1 MRMRKHIR
9 RTSAMAAAM
18 LLAAAVAGCA
28 GGGQEVRETSGMP
41 SSNHAADGSSAGGSA
56 EEADG
61 GAADGKGEITAQPG
75 PKSEGQSA
83 EEGAPAMQEHG
94 QDAETSGP
102 AAGPA
107 ASNGAQAP
115 GAPEDAALLRQI
127 AGMTLEERIG
137 QLIVA
142 GVDGKSADAGAKRM
156 IREQHVGGVIF
167 YKDNLASSDGV
178 IRYVNQLKAWN
189 ADGAAPLLLSV
200 DQEGGK
206 VSRLPELKKLPNARL
221 IGDTGDVGL
230 AEDVGEI
237 LARACAQLGLNVDF
251 APVLDINSNPANPVI
266 GARAFGSGEQVVT
279 EMGVATMQGIRSQGV
294 IPVVKHFPGHGDTS
308 VDSHLDLPVVNKGL
322 DELKAFE
329 WKPFEAAIRE
339 GAGAVMVAHILFPK
353 LDPDYPASLSK
364 TIVTDQLRGMLGFR
378 GVVITDDLTMGAIAD
393 HYGIGEAAVLAVKA
407 GADLVLIAHQ
417 YGNVD
422 QAIEALA
429 SSVKRGELTEARL
442 NESVL
447 RVLRLKV
454 EGKLSDAAI
463 GKPQLAPVNA
473 AIAEVLAQA
482 DAG

>member
-1 MRMRKHIR
+1 MRERMR
-9 RTSAMAAAM
+9 RTAAAASAL
-18 LLAAAVAGCA
+18 LLASAIAGCA
-28 GGGQEVRETSGMP
+28 SGERQAGETIGKGTNEAVHATNGTADSNEQGAAQPGTDTGGQP
-41 SSNHAADGSSAGGSA
+41 SADA
-56 EEADG
+56 G
-61 GAADGKGEITAQPG
+61 GAAQDGASNQAATNVGPG
-75 PKSEGQSA
+75 DGPAPNSSGVSPGAAEAASEGNLA
-83 EEGAPAMQEHG
+83 
-94 QDAETSGP
+94 DT
-102 AAGPA
+102 
-107 ASNGAQAP
+107 
-115 GAPEDAALLRQI
+115 ALLRQI
-127 AGMTLEERIG
+127 AEMTLAERIG

-142 GVDGKSADAGAKRM
+142 GVDGTAADAGAQRM

-167 YKDNLASSDGV
+167 YKDNLASAESV

-189 ADGAAPLLLSV
+189 AGGAAPLLLSV

-206 VSRLPELKKLPNARL
+206 VSRLPELKKLPNARV
-221 IGDTGDVGL
+221 IGDAGDARL

-266 GARAFGSGEQVVT
+266 GARAFGSGEKVVT
-279 EMGVATMQGIRSQGV
+279 EMGLATMKGIRSQGV
-294 IPVVKHFPGHGDTS
+294 IPVVKHFPGHGDTA

-353 LDPDYPASLSK
+353 VDPDYPASLSK
-364 TIVTDQLRGMLGFR
+364 TIVTDQLRGMLGFK

-393 HYGIGEAAVLAVKA
+393 HYGMGEAAVLSVKA
-407 GADLVLIAHQ
+407 GADLVLIAHK

-422 QAIEALA
+422 KAIAA
-429 SSVKRGELTEARL
+429 ITASVKRGELTEARL

-447 RVLRLKV
+447 RVLRLKSA
-454 EGKLSDAAI
+454 GKLSDEAI
-463 GKPQLAPVNA
+463 GKPQLAPVNE

-482 DAG
+482 TSG

>member
-1 MRMRKHIR
+1 MREQVR
-9 RTSAMAAAM
+9 RTAAAAAAM

-28 GGGQEVRETSGMP
+28 GGQRQAVETSGAVSANDAAHAPLAGEQGLAAQSGESDPAAP
-41 SSNHAADGSSAGGSA
+41 SGESV
-56 EEADG
+56 G
-61 GAADGKGEITAQPG
+61 GAAASAPSGTSDAVDTEAAGRPG
-75 PKSEGQSA
+75 
-83 EEGAPAMQEHG
+83 
-94 QDAETSGP
+94 DAE
-102 AAGPA
+102 
-107 ASNGAQAP
+107 
-115 GAPEDAALLRQI
+115 LLQQI
-127 AGMTLEERIG
+127 AGMTLEARIG

-142 GVDGKSADAGAKRM
+142 GVDGTSADAGAKRM

-167 YKDNLASSDGV
+167 YKDNLASAESV

-206 VSRLPELKKLPNARL
+206 VSRLPALKKLPNAGV
-221 IGDTGDVGL
+221 IGDTGDAAL

-237 LARACAQLGLNVDF
+237 LARACAELGLNVDF

-279 EMGVATMQGIRSQGV
+279 EMGLATMKGIRSQGV
-294 IPVVKHFPGHGDTS
+294 IPVVKHFPGHGDTA

-322 DELKAFE
+322 DQLKAFE

-353 LDPDYPASLSK
+353 IDPDYPASLSK
-364 TIVTDQLRGMLGFR
+364 TIVTEQLRGMLGFK

-393 HYGIGEAAVLAVKA
+393 HYGIGEAAVLSVKA
-407 GADLVLIAHQ
+407 GADLVLIAHK

-422 QAIEALA
+422 KAIAALA
-429 SSVKRGELTEARL
+429 SSVKQGVLTEARL

-447 RVLRLKV
+447 RVLRLKAD
-454 EGKLSDAAI
+454 GKLSDEAI
-463 GKPQLAPVNA
+463 GSPQLAPVNE

-482 DAG
+482 ARP